1 MAALFTELTL
11 VAAAPPKPL
20 AILNVALGQ
29 YEDGP
34 TVPVGY
40 EYVPGET
47 VFFSFQVSGYR
58 TRGDEEPEVR
68 LEWRL
73 ESKDPAGVSIVE
85 PQTGKVVTTVSQKD
99 KDWMPKIRETILV
112 PPFAPSGTYR
122 IDILVKDEIAQ
133 AEVRKSVDFK
143 VRGRDVEPSPTLV
156 VRNLRF
162 YRTEEDKKPLE
173 LAAYRPGDAVWI
185 RFDMT
190 GFKFGEKNR
199 FDVGYGIQVLKPN
212 GEATL
217 TQPEA
222 AVEQDTSFYPRK
234 FVPAA
239 FSLNLPADVMKG
251 QYTVIITAHDKVGNQ
266 TCEAKQTFTVE

>member
-1 MAALFTELTL
+1 M
-11 VAAAPPKPL
+11 
-20 AILNVALGQ
+20 
-29 YEDGP
+29 
-34 TVPVGY
+34 
-40 EYVPGET
+40 
-47 VFFSFQVSGYR
+47 
-58 TRGDEEPEVR
+58 
-68 LEWRL
+68 
-73 ESKDPAGVSIVE
+73 
-85 PQTGKVVTTVSQKD
+85 
-99 KDWMPKIRETILV
+99 
-112 PPFAPSGTYR
+112 
-122 IDILVKDEIAQ
+122 KDEIAQ

-222 AVEQDTSFYPRK
+222 AVEQDKSFYPRK

-239 FSLNLPADVMKG
+239 FSLNLPR
-251 QYTVIITAHDKVGNQ
+251 TS
-266 TCEAKQTFTVE
+266 